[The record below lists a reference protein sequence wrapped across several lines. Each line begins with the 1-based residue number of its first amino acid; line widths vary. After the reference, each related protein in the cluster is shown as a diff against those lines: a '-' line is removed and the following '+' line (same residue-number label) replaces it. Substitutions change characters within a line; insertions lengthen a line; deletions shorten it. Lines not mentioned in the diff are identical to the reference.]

1 MLYYDRIDISK
12 GIDLAIVKNIW
23 FATIGVLIMDSNFKI
38 MYVMAVMIW
47 CLNISDITIVTVKNV
62 DYGCIIYNIS
72 KYEAIS
78 LLENSVLEDRG
89 YLLIILP

>member
-1 MLYYDRIDISK
+1 MLHYDRIDISK

-23 FATIGVLIMDSNFKI
+23 FATIGVLIMDASFKI

-62 DYGCIIYNIS
+62 DYRCIIYNIS

>member
-23 FATIGVLIMDSNFKI
+23 FATISVLIMDSNFKI

-62 DYGCIIYNIS
+62 DYRCIIYNIS